1 MRSRKT
7 IEEEFKTKSDR
18 DKVLVEA
25 LLDVRQLLAILV
37 VNTEH
42 GVTAAS
48 IRDVAND
55 RP

>member
-7 IEEEFKTKSDR
+7 IEEEYNTKSDR
-18 DKVLVEA
+18 DRVLIET

-37 VNTEH
+37 VNIEH
-42 GVTAAS
+42 GATAAS

-55 RP
+55 KT